1 MRPLLGKLKE
11 TIAGTLR
18 QRLTLAGAI
27 FSLTVLL
34 VGIAAFAS
42 ANNLLFL
49 VLAAMLS
56 TLLVSGFVSRLGLAG
71 LELDLQM
78 PEHITARRK
87 MAARLIVRNSKH
99 WMPSFSIHV
108 AGSPDSAFTSELY
121 FPVIPG
127 RARLEEPADVEFHR
141 RGIYKENS
149 FRFSTRFPFGFTE
162 RRVQVTLQREVLVY
176 PCLDPQPGF
185 TQLFEAVKGELEA
198 RQRGRGHD
206 FYRIRPYEVLES
218 SRHVDW
224 KATAHT
230 GDLQI
235 REFTREQEQRVQIVL
250 DLDIEPKHAV
260 WFERA
265 VDCCAYL
272 AWMMAQRGGRV
283 RLRTQEFDVS
293 LPEEG
298 DVYTILKYLATAL
311 PAPGRPLPAPDDDSS
326 YSILFRARRAPLD
339 DDWTGA
345 RLLSPESFDV
355 STEFGAF
362 TADSTREKLDHGAR
376 KHRGGSSGRG

>member
-1 MRPLLGKLKE
+1 MRRLLNRLKLA
-11 TIAGTLR
+11 IAGALR
-18 QRLTLAGAI
+18 QRLTLAGAV

-87 MAARLIVRNSKH
+87 MAARLIVLNSKH

-127 RARLEEPADVEFHR
+127 RARLEEPAEVEFHR

-185 TQLFEAVKGELEA
+185 TELFAAVKGELEA

-218 SRHVDW
+218 ARHVDW
-224 KATAHT
+224 RATAHT
-230 GDLQI
+230 GDLQV
-235 REFTREQEQRVQIVL
+235 REFARDQEQRVQIVL
-250 DLDIEPKHAV
+250 DLNVEAKHTA

-265 VDCCAYL
+265 VDCSAYL

-298 DVYTILKYLATAL
+298 DVYIILKYLATAL

-326 YSILFRARRAPLD
+326 YSILFRARRAPPE

-345 RLLSPESFDV
+345 RLLSPESFPV
-355 STEFGAF
+355 PPEFGD
-362 TADSTREKLDHGAR
+362 TGTNPSSKKLHHGSREH
-376 KHRGGSSGRG
+376 